1 MIDVIQ
7 SGTGRGIRTPLYQIA
22 GKQVQH
28 RLKVLLKVNVITKL
42 RLVNANLTTVFLL
55 ALLRLINQ
63 KSLLQLFGKM
73 AVMVVQ
79 QPNLLNPCLITG
91 Y

>member
-1 MIDVIQ
+1 MASVHRSIKL
-7 SGTGRGIRTPLYQIA
+7 PE
-22 GKQVQH
+22 KQVQH